1 MGEICLERAAAPLA
15 ATLVGRIADIGG
27 DGQGGRAAAAIS
39 ELAFLCDSL
48 VAGEDTRAALGEAA
62 LRARALV
69 AAGDADERTAAAVF
83 GGEAACALV
92 LDRAWTP
99 ASMRAVVEAVADAGD
114 AADDS
119 VALDLYLRASRSPEL
134 LELPP
139 LVAAEAQLRLLCGL
153 APVTEASLWLQDSPG
168 ERPACA
174 AVVGEEPTR
183 RVREVAESAVAGATE
198 ADAARGSI
206 HGEPITRWQQPV
218 GALVVRGRPEL
229 RGRIR
234 VFLRE
239 GAAALAPVLERQLL
253 LERNADRERSL
264 VDASERRLVRLG
276 FDLHDGPLQEAAC
289 LKGELLLFA
298 NQLDAALPDELKQR
312 VRGRFADV
320 DARLVELDRGLRE
333 LSQSLEST
341 SALERPLERVLER
354 EVGSFRRRAGIEAE
368 LRISGST
375 DGLTRSQKLVVFRAV
390 QEALS
395 NAREHSGAERVEVS
409 VESRREGVR
418 VRVTD
423 DGGGFDVS
431 RTLIEAARRGR
442 LGVVGISE
450 RVRLLGGTFDID
462 SRPGGPTSIELMLPR
477 WEPLRAAAGAVGGAQ
492 TS

>member
-1 MGEICLERAAAPLA
+1 
-15 ATLVGRIADIGG
+15 
-27 DGQGGRAAAAIS
+27 
-39 ELAFLCDSL
+39 
-48 VAGEDTRAALGEAA
+48 
-62 LRARALV
+62 
-69 AAGDADERTAAAVF
+69 
-83 GGEAACALV
+83 
-92 LDRAWTP
+92 
-99 ASMRAVVEAVADAGD
+99 
-114 AADDS
+114 
-119 VALDLYLRASRSPEL
+119 
-134 LELPP
+134 
-139 LVAAEAQLRLLCGL
+139 
-153 APVTEASLWLQDSPG
+153 
-168 ERPACA
+168 
-174 AVVGEEPTR
+174 
-183 RVREVAESAVAGATE
+183 
-198 ADAARGSI
+198 
-206 HGEPITRWQQPV
+206 
-218 GALVVRGRPEL
+218 
-229 RGRIR
+229 
-234 VFLRE
+234 
-239 GAAALAPVLERQLL
+239 
-253 LERNADRERSL
+253 
-264 VDASERRLVRLG
+264 
-276 FDLHDGPLQEAAC
+276 
-289 LKGELLLFA
+289 
-298 NQLDAALPDELKQR
+298 

-354 EVGSFRRRAGIEAE
+354 EVASFRRRAGIEAE

-418 VRVTD
+418 MRVTD

-477 WEPLRAAAGAVGGAQ
+477 WEPLRATAGAVGGAQ